1 MPKPMFVWSGS
12 AWVSVAAEVESLAT
26 YATQSY
32 ASAQPGMKM
41 VVPTSVTVG
50 SGTGAVD
57 TNGAVT
63 FSGASSV
70 SINGCFSSTYDNY
83 KIIINNLSISTS
95 SQNVLVRLRNA
106 GTDLSTATYNFG
118 GVGVTTTTT
127 TVAAISSN
135 SAGDNEVFAT
145 TADTTIKSN
154 LELETYYPY
163 AAQPTSFYI
172 RGTRN
177 GFGDSISGYNTTASS
192 YDSITIYPAANNIT
206 GTIRVYGY
214 KN

>member
-12 AWVSVAAEVESLAT
+12 AWVSVATEVESLAT

-32 ASAQPGMKM
+32 AAAQPAMKM
-41 VVPTSVTVG
+41 IVPTSVAVG
-50 SGTGAVD
+50 SGSGAVD
-57 TNGAVT
+57 TNGAIT

-70 SINGCFSSTYDNY
+70 SLNGVFSSTYDNY

-95 SQNVLVRLRNA
+95 SQNVFIRLRNA

-163 AAQPTSFYI
+163 VAQPTSFYI

>member
-1 MPKPMFVWSGS
+1 
-12 AWVSVAAEVESLAT
+12 
-26 YATQSY
+26 
-32 ASAQPGMKM
+32 MKM
-41 VVPTSVTVG
+41 IVPTSVAVG
-50 SGTGAVD
+50 SGSGAVD
-57 TNGAVT
+57 TNGAIT

-70 SINGCFSSTYDNY
+70 SLNGVFSSTYDNY

-95 SQNVLVRLRNA
+95 SQNVFIRLRNA

-163 AAQPTSFYI
+163 VAQPTSFYI

>member
-1 MPKPMFVWSGS
+1 MFVWSGS
-12 AWVSVAAEVESLAT
+12 AWVSVATEVESLAT

-32 ASAQPGMKM
+32 AAAQPAMKM
-41 VVPTSVTVG
+41 IVPTSVAVG
-50 SGTGAVD
+50 SGSGAVD
-57 TNGAVT
+57 TNGAIT

-70 SINGCFSSTYDNY
+70 SLNGVFSSTYDNY

-95 SQNVLVRLRNA
+95 SQNVFIRLRNA

-163 AAQPTSFYI
+163 VAQPTSFYI